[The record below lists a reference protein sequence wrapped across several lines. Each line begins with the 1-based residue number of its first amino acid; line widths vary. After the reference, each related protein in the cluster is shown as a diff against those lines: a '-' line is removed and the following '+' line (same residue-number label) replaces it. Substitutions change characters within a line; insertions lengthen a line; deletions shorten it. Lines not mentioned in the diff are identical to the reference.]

1 MKNQKTAPKGYLE
14 LKERKTT
21 GSHYTPKKL
30 SDFVAEKISK
40 VLNIQN
46 NSVLILDP
54 ALGDGEL
61 LISLVDRLKERTSA
75 NISAHGIDIDKAAIE
90 VASGRLNKY
99 SEITTD
105 FKHKDFLEYALEQN
119 KNDLFSQPNQVL
131 YDAVIANPPYVRT
144 QVLGSDKSQRLSEE
158 FGLKGRVDLYHA
170 FILGISM
177 VLKPGGVLGII
188 VSNRFMTTKSGE
200 SIRRNILSHFDILS
214 IWDFGDTHLFDAAVL
229 PAVLLLR
236 KKTEVKETSRPTFA
250 TIYSTKKNNASKK
263 ACGIFEALEFSGI
276 VEVENK
282 GFYEVQHGKLN
293 VNTKKISSA
302 EVWHIS
308 NGVVDGWLDR
318 VNEKTFMRFADIGKI
333 KVGVKTTAD
342 KIFIRSDWDE
352 FEDDEKPEL
361 LRHLT
366 THHVARRFKP
376 LDNGIKQ
383 ILYPHESTGGVRKP
397 VDLNDYPKSA
407 KYLYKNREVLE
418 NRDYVVQAGRK
429 WYEMWVPHDPL
440 SWNMNK
446 IVFRDIS
453 ERPTFWLDVDKTIV
467 NGDCYWFSIDDSKLE
482 IAWLALAVSNSTF
495 IESFYD
501 RKFNNKLYSGRRRFM
516 SQYVEQFPLPNPK
529 SQIAKEI
536 IDLSR
541 TIYSEMGNI
550 DTSKKEEKLD
560 SLIWESFG
568 VRKTI

>member
-1 MKNQKTAPKGYLE
+1 MKNQKPAPKGYLE
-14 LKERKTT
+14 LKERKIT

-30 SDFVAEKISK
+30 SDFVAEKITQ
-40 VLNIQN
+40 VLNIKN
-46 NSVLILDP
+46 DSVLVLDP
-54 ALGDGEL
+54 AMGDGEL
-61 LISLVDRLKERTSA
+61 LISLIDRLKKKTSA
-75 NISAHGIDIDKAAIE
+75 VISVHGVDIDTAAIE
-90 VASGRLNKY
+90 VASKRLNKY
-99 SEITTD
+99 PEITTD
-105 FKHKDFLEYALEQN
+105 LKHKDFLGYALEQN
-119 KNDLFSQPNQVL
+119 KNDLFTQSDNVL
-131 YDAVIANPPYVRT
+131 YDAVIANPPYIRT
-144 QVLGSDKSQRLSEE
+144 QVLGSDESQRLSEE

-188 VSNRFMTTKSGE
+188 VSNRFMTTRSGE
-200 SIRRNILSHFDILS
+200 SLRRNILSHFDILS

-236 KKTEVKETSRPTFA
+236 KKSGINEISQSTFT
-250 TIYSTKKNNASKK
+250 TIYSTKKSNTSIK
-263 ACGIFEALEFSGI
+263 ACGVFEALEFSGI
-276 VEVENK
+276 IEVENK

-293 VNTKKISSA
+293 VDTDKISSE
-302 EVWHIS
+302 EVWHLS
-308 NGVVDGWLDR
+308 NGVVDGWLDK
-318 VNEKTFMRFADIGKI
+318 VDEKTYMRFADIGKI

-342 KIFIRSDWDE
+342 KVFIRSDWDE
-352 FEDDEKPEL
+352 FGDDEKPEL

-376 LDNGIKQ
+376 LDNGIKR
-383 ILYPHESTGGVRKP
+383 ILYPHESTGGIRKP
-397 VDLNDYPKSA
+397 VDLKDYPKSA
-407 KYLYKNREVLE
+407 KYLYKNREILE
-418 NRDYVVQAGRK
+418 SRDYVVQAGRK

-467 NGDCYWFSIDDSKLE
+467 NGDCYWFSIDDSKLD

-516 SQYVEQFPLPNPK
+516 SQYVEQFPLPDPK
-529 SQIAKEI
+529 SQIAKKI

-550 DTSKKEEKLD
+550 DTSEKEEKLD
-560 SLIWESFG
+560 GLIWESFG
-568 VRKTI
+568 VRSSI